1 MNLTK
6 FDYFDYEP
14 AEGEEETTLTDT
26 ALQLIKESI
35 ENQFKNPIGYA
46 KVDFVSQFIQRY
58 RLTLTEISDDFDDDE
73 NTQTKNMHT
82 SFISFMERTLKEK
95 LNIGIVDLED
105 MSEEDQEQMIHYLYR
120 FFIININ
127 QNMFNY
133 VYHYIKEHLS
143 EIVATLPDIKTV
155 SSRRMEE
162 VVDNPDIIKVCTWM
176 SKVIEIALTDEN
188 IFVDDFFAL
197 CRSKEYD
204 LEREF
209 IIEKYDN
216 DEVTGNFVEPYRKM
230 LPEPTLIELETE
242 IIGKL
247 TKKYRKEKVAE
258 PEVPAENEEAKS

>member
-1 MNLTK
+1 
-6 FDYFDYEP
+6 
-14 AEGEEETTLTDT
+14 
-26 ALQLIKESI
+26 
-35 ENQFKNPIGYA
+35 
-46 KVDFVSQFIQRY
+46 
-58 RLTLTEISDDFDDDE
+58 
-73 NTQTKNMHT
+73 
-82 SFISFMERTLKEK
+82 
-95 LNIGIVDLED
+95 
-105 MSEEDQEQMIHYLYR
+105 
-120 FFIININ
+120 
-127 QNMFNY
+127 
-133 VYHYIKEHLS
+133 
-143 EIVATLPDIKTV
+143 
-155 SSRRMEE
+155 
-162 VVDNPDIIKVCTWM
+162 M

>member
-14 AEGEEETTLTDT
+14 VEGEDETTLTDT
-26 ALQLIKESI
+26 SLQLIKESI

-58 RLTLTEISDDFDDDE
+58 RLTLTEISDDFNE
-73 NTQTKNMHT
+73 SETAEVKNMHT
-82 SFISFMERTLKEK
+82 NFISFMERTLKEK

-105 MSEEDQEQMIHYLYR
+105 MGEEDQEQIIHYLYR

-133 VYHYIKEHLS
+133 VYHYIKEHLDA
-143 EIVATLPDIKTV
+143 IVEVLPEIKTV
-155 SSRRMEE
+155 SSKRMEE
-162 VVDNPDIIKVCTWM
+162 VVDDPSIIKICTWM
-176 SKVIEIALTDEN
+176 SKVIDIALHDEN
-188 IFVDDFFAL
+188 IFVDDFFTL

-216 DEVTGNFVEPYRKM
+216 DEVTGNFVDNYRTM

-242 IIGKL
+242 LIAKF
-247 TKKYRKEKVAE
+247 TKKYRKEKVVE
-258 PEVPAENEEAKS
+258 PKNEEEEN